1 MAAAPARTPSA
12 AVRPFPKARYSDAE
26 LVELLTRGDQEAL
39 RVIWARHAQAVRAT
53 LFAAMGPDIAIDDLT
68 QEVFLGLYRR
78 SHQLRNPKALR
89 AYLLGS
95 AVRIAAFECRSR
107 ARRRRRHHLLALE
120 PPQPTVELPD
130 VEERDAVRALQ
141 RILDSLPERPR
152 MAFLLRY
159 VQDLTPRDVAE
170 ALEISETTAKRA
182 IARGRQRVAVL
193 AGREPALRDYLRE
206 WEGQTT

>member
-1 MAAAPARTPSA
+1 MAAPVRISPATIRQ
-12 AVRPFPKARYSDAE
+12 FPKERYSDAE
-26 LVELLTRGDQEAL
+26 LVEELTQGDQHAL
-39 RVIWARHAQAVRAT
+39 RAIWKRHARAVRAT
-53 LFAAMGPDIAIDDLT
+53 LIAAMGPDPAIEDLT

-78 SHQLRNPKALR
+78 AHQLRDPKALR

-107 ARRRRRHHLLALE
+107 ARRRRRHGLVAEEEHQ
-120 PPQPTVELPD
+120 PQVRLPD

-159 VQDLTPRDVAE
+159 VQDLSPGDVAR

-182 IARGRQRVAVL
+182 IARGRKRVTTL
-193 AGREPALRDYLRE
+193 AAREPALRDYLRK
-206 WEGQTT
+206 WEGSAT